1 MFLSYARK
9 DGGSVVADVR
19 RALQAYGHLSVF
31 LDEHDLQ
38 PGTGWREE
46 LNAQL
51 DRGAAM
57 FAVVTD
63 AYASRAWCREELRR
77 FREPRREEGTNR
89 WSLRPVFILDH
100 LGGTAT
106 RSMFEIGSAPA
117 ARWNAERADD
127 LVDEL
132 VREVLFAAANLAR
145 AAGVTA
151 GENVQVI
158 NWVPDTWTLLLVLR
172 QAPESTHIAYPGD
185 ELPAMELERLCHLF
199 PGLTLCSFE
208 ELSRKATRNHPVL
221 SARPP
226 VLLSISDPP
235 AEDLVRMGLHAS
247 HLDDAAVRL
256 ARALLYEGFDVMFGG
271 KPRTGFTDAFQE
283 DSGTIVVEPRFI
295 NYIGW
300 PFTLKLSATQIAD
313 AFGIT
318 RYVPIAWEGESTARE
333 DNPLC
338 IAEAATG
345 TRRTAVTRA
354 LRDLDDHDVPPP
366 RALVALGGQV
376 SGFAGF
382 LPGVAEEIAIAIE
395 EGLAVYV
402 LGGFGGAANAVAQV
416 LMGSEAP
423 GFTEDAFSKSE
434 RYRQLKNAAAMR
446 GRQAELN
453 ERLDWLLRVLRSGP
467 LRNGLS
473 EIENRELFTTV
484 DLGRAVALVSKGL
497 RAARQ

>member
-9 DGGSVVADVR
+9 DGGPIVADVR

-46 LNAQL
+46 LNSQL

-77 FREPRREEGTNR
+77 FREPRLEVGTNR
-89 WSLRPVFILDH
+89 WSLRPVFVLDH
-100 LGGTAT
+100 LSGAAT

-132 VREVLFAAANLAR
+132 VREVLFAEANLAR

-172 QAPESTHIAYPGD
+172 QAPETTHIAYPGD
-185 ELPAMELERLCHLF
+185 NLPTMELERLSQVF
-199 PGLTLCSFE
+199 PELTLSSFE
-208 ELSRKATRNHPVL
+208 ELSRKATPHRPVL
-221 SARPP
+221 SQRPP
-226 VLLSISDPP
+226 VLLSVSDPP
-235 AEDLVRMGLHAS
+235 AEDLTRMGLHAS

-256 ARALLYEGFDVMFGG
+256 ARTLLYEGFDVMFGG

-283 DSGTIVVEPRFI
+283 DSGTVVVESRFI

-300 PFTLKLSATQIAD
+300 PFSLKLSATQIAD

-318 RYVPIAWEGESTARE
+318 RYVPIAWDGESTAQE
-333 DNPLC
+333 DDPLC
-338 IAEAATG
+338 IADAASA
-345 TRRTAVTRA
+345 TRRAAVART
-354 LRDLDDHDVPPP
+354 LRDLVAHAGNPGDV
-366 RALVALGGQV
+366 
-376 SGFAGF
+376 
-382 LPGVAEEIAIAIE
+382 
-395 EGLAVYV
+395 
-402 LGGFGGAANAVAQV
+402 
-416 LMGSEAP
+416 
-423 GFTEDAFSKSE
+423 
-434 RYRQLKNAAAMR
+434 
-446 GRQAELN
+446 
-453 ERLDWLLRVLRSGP
+453 
-467 LRNGLS
+467 
-473 EIENRELFTTV
+473 
-484 DLGRAVALVSKGL
+484 
-497 RAARQ
+497 